1 MCGRYAI
8 TIDPVTLAEH
18 FGIELSGVIVHAAP
32 SFNIAPT
39 QEVPIVRMDL
49 PAQISIA
56 KWGLIPSWSKDP
68 AIGAKLINARS
79 ETITEKPSFRT
90 AFKKRRCLV
99 LADGFY
105 EWQKFPNGKSKKPMF
120 IQLKTGRP
128 FAMAGL
134 YEFWKPAEPNTTTGW
149 VTSCTI
155 ITTAANSFMQPV
167 HDRMPV
173 FLPSGAEVVWLD
185 PSASEPELTRL
196 FEPYPSDLLVMH
208 EVSPRV
214 NTYRNNDADLVRPV
228 DD

>member
-1 MCGRYAI
+1 
-8 TIDPVTLAEH
+8 
-18 FGIELSGVIVHAAP
+18 
-32 SFNIAPT
+32 
-39 QEVPIVRMDL
+39 
-49 PAQISIA
+49 
-56 KWGLIPSWSKDP
+56 
-68 AIGAKLINARS
+68 
-79 ETITEKPSFRT
+79 
-90 AFKKRRCLV
+90 
-99 LADGFY
+99 
-105 EWQKFPNGKSKKPMF
+105 
-120 IQLKTGRP
+120 
-128 FAMAGL
+128 MAGL